1 MKTNEKKNT
10 SAKKKLIPAVAM
22 LTTSAVMLSTA
33 TYAWFTMSREVEVTG
48 IKLTATT
55 PQTIEI
61 SLGKATASATIESK
75 TLATAPADDETLW
88 SNKAATSSVYSTFGK
103 LIPAS
108 STDGINLFYTTKAK
122 ENGKSV
128 DLSPNAFVK
137 ASTTDNAGWTFSD
150 PGKSSPEDDADGLS
164 ANDKGEGYY
173 LDIPV
178 WFRTTNVSDVSLG
191 VDVTVTDPNKNG
203 ENAGELFKAT
213 RVAILDSDKTSA
225 AGGVFLGAETDV
237 NSYYQKKAVVATNGT
252 GVENYYG
259 DISVAKEVSANAA
272 GQVIN
277 SGDVTTVATVTG
289 VGNGNTGYSTPVQ
302 YYIRVWL
309 EGEDEHCWNANAGQ
323 SFNVDLKFYD
333 LSNTGVAD

>member
-1 MKTNEKKNT
+1 MVN
-10 SAKKKLIPAVAM
+10 LQ
-22 LTTSAVMLSTA
+22 
-33 TYAWFTMSREVEVTG
+33 
-48 IKLTATT
+48 IKA
-55 PQTIEI
+55 
-61 SLGKATASATIESK
+61 G
-75 TLATAPADDETLW
+75 
-88 SNKAATSSVYSTFGK
+88 
-103 LIPAS
+103 
-108 STDGINLFYTTKAK
+108 
-122 ENGKSV
+122 
-128 DLSPNAFVK
+128 
-137 ASTTDNAGWTFSD
+137 TTDNAGWTFSD
-150 PGKSSPEDDADGLS
+150 PGKSSPEGDADGLS

-191 VDVTVTDPNKNG
+191 VDVTVTDPNEKG
-203 ENAGELFKAT
+203 ENAGDLFKAT
-213 RVAILDSDKTSA
+213 RVAILNSDKTSA

-252 GVENYYG
+252 GVEDYYG
-259 DISVAKEVSANAA
+259 NISVAKEVSANSA
-272 GQVIN
+272 GQVTN

-333 LSNTGVAD
+333 LSNTGAAD